1 MNHIVITLLMAA
13 SVASFISCTE
23 STRRGVVVMKLDD
36 IEAHVGL
43 GAGEVAAGDRL
54 TLFRYFCAGTKIP
67 HCVKKAIGSGEV
79 ARVLNGS
86 YSVARFS
93 SANGFREGD
102 LVEKAAAP
110 Q

>member
-1 MNHIVITLLMAA
+1 MNRIVTALLMTAG
-13 SVASFISCTE
+13 VASFVSCTE
-23 STRRGVVVMKLDD
+23 STRRGIVVMRLDD

-54 TLFRYFCAGTKIP
+54 TLFRYVCTGTKFP
-67 HCVKKAIGSGEV
+67 NCVKKAIGSGEV
-79 ARVLNGS
+79 TRVLNGS
-86 YSVARFS
+86 YSIARFS
-93 SANGFREGD
+93 TANGFREGD